1 MNYENSKTKAY
12 GKEEKI
18 KEGDDM
24 GKFTKMMMKLS
35 INDDKFKFSN
45 LLGLWPGFV
54 RFYEEKKFIWKK
66 DDPKDSLKKW
76 SKKPMIR

>member
-1 MNYENSKTKAY
+1 MIKVNYENSKTKAY

-45 LLGLWPGFV
+45 LLGL
-54 RFYEEKKFIWKK
+54 
-66 DDPKDSLKKW
+66 
-76 SKKPMIR
+76 